1 MSRQI
6 FKTLGVG
13 IMASALL
20 CLLAFFVFSLVK
32 IAFFFLVVGGL
43 ARLFFKRKF
52 NRGFNQGFGSG
63 LNRPNE
69 TPIDRLEDNDFFQNF
84 NRHGQVR
91 RNKEIVSISIL

>member
-6 FKTLGVG
+6 FKTLGIG

-20 CLLAFFVFSLVK
+20 VLLAFLVFTLVK
-32 IAFFFLVVGGL
+32 IAFFFLVIGGL

-52 NRGFNQGFGSG
+52 NRGFNHNFGTG
-63 LNRPNE
+63 LNRKSE
-69 TPIDRLEDNDFFQNF
+69 TPIDALEDFDFFQNF

-91 RNKEIVSISIL
+91 RNKEIVSVSIQ